1 MIRSSAK
8 SLEDEM
14 TRHALPLSLLLLTC
28 VLCACGNRNAASDPS
43 GATAP
48 AVAQTSTAETSAAAP
63 APSAA
68 SPTGGDT
75 APGPISSHAATID
88 PTPNSQQAAGAVAAA
103 GTIDFDLPKAW
114 QSQTPSSSMR
124 LAQAAIPGAAGP
136 ADFAVFY
143 FGPGGGGPVEAN
155 INRWVGQMQGASKPE
170 PETFET
176 NGYKVTWL
184 DVKGTM
190 KPSQMGMGPAK
201 AMPGA
206 RLFGAVVEGPGGPW
220 FFKAQG
226 PDATLAPQRGAFVAM
241 MKSVRPKK

>member
-1 MIRSSAK
+1 
-8 SLEDEM
+8 M
-14 TRHALPLSLLLLTC
+14 TRHALSLSLLPLTLC
-28 VLCACGNRNAASDPS
+28 VLCACGNRNAASGEPS
-43 GATAP
+43 GTATVQASTAP
-48 AVAQTSTAETSAAAP
+48 QTSVAETSAAVP
-63 APSAA
+63 APSSA
-68 SPTGGDT
+68 SPTGAPAGDT

-88 PTPNSQQAAGAVAAA
+88 PTPNSQQAAGAAAAA
-103 GTIDFDLPKAW
+103 GSIDFDLPKGW
-114 QSQTPSSSMR
+114 QSQQPSSSMR
-124 LAQAAIPGAAGP
+124 LAQAAVPGPAGP

-206 RLFGAVVEGPGGPW
+206 RLFGAVVEGAGGPW

-226 PDATLAPQRGAFVAM
+226 PDTTLAPQRDAFVAM
-241 MKSVRPKK
+241 IKSVRPKK

>member
-1 MIRSSAK
+1 
-8 SLEDEM
+8 M
-14 TRHALPLSLLLLTC
+14 TRHAFSLFLLPLTLC
-28 VLCACGNRNAASDPS
+28 VLCACGNRNAASDAPS
-43 GATAP
+43 GTP
-48 AVAQTSTAETSAAAP
+48 AVQASAAPQTSLAETSAAAP
-63 APSAA
+63 PPPAA
-68 SPTGGDT
+68 SPTGAPAGDT
-75 APGPISSHAATID
+75 APSPISSHAATID

-155 INRWVGQMQGASKPE
+155 INRWVGQMQEASKPE

-176 NGYKVTWL
+176 HGYKVTWL

-206 RLFGAVVEGPGGPW
+206 RLFGAVVEGAGGPW

-226 PDATLAPQRGAFVAM
+226 PDSTLAPQRDAFVAM
-241 MKSVRPKK
+241 LKSVRPKK

>member
-1 MIRSSAK
+1 
-8 SLEDEM
+8 M
-14 TRHALPLSLLLLTC
+14 TRHTLPLSLLLLTC
-28 VLCACGNRNAASDPS
+28 VLCACGNRNATSEPS

-48 AVAQTSTAETSAAAP
+48 AFAQTSTAAAPPAAP
-63 APSAA
+63 A
-68 SPTGGDT
+68 GDT
-75 APGPISSHAATID
+75 APGPISSHAATMD
-88 PTPNSQQAAGAVAAA
+88 PTPNSQQAAGAAAAA
-103 GTIDFDLPKAW
+103 GGIDFDLPKGW
-114 QSQTPSSSMR
+114 QSQPPSSSMR
-124 LAQAAIPGAAGP
+124 LTQAAIPGPAGP

-176 NGYKVTWL
+176 NGYRVTWL

-201 AMPGA
+201 AMPDA

-226 PDATLAPQRGAFVAM
+226 PDATLAPQRDAFVAM
-241 MKSVRPKK
+241 IKSVRPKK